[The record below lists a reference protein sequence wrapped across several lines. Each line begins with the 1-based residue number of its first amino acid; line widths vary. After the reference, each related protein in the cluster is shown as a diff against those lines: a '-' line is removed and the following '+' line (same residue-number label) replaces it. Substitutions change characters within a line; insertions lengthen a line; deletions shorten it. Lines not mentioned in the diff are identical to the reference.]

1 MKEAMTGKMVWRRFG
16 RRMGAGLGMALALA
30 LSAAAQPGPGGMGHG
45 GRGPGGHDEGGMGM
59 FLSPRM
65 FHELGLSPDQE
76 KKLRDIHLAA
86 EKKKIQLH
94 AQKATLE
101 LDLKNSLTAYP
112 INKGESMAL
121 AEKIADLDKQITL
134 FRVETLTQVLGN
146 LTADQHAKLLTMQD
160 EWMEK
165 RRAWREEWEKNRS
178 DHRGGKDN
186 GPGPRD
192 SGD

>member
-1 MKEAMTGKMVWRRFG
+1 MKDGMMGKTGKTIWRSV
-16 RRMGAGLGMALALA
+16 GAGLGMALALA
-30 LSAAAQPGPGGMGHG
+30 LSAAAQPGPGGRGHG
-45 GRGPGGHDEGGMGM
+45 GRGPGGHEEGGMGM

-76 KKLRDIHLAA
+76 KKLREIHLAA

-112 INKGESMAL
+112 INKSESMVL

-165 RRAWREEWEKNRS
+165 RRAWREEWEKNHS
-178 DHRGGKDN
+178 DQRGGKDN
-186 GPGPRD
+186 GGPRD
-192 SGD
+192 SGE

>member
-1 MKEAMTGKMVWRRFG
+1 
-16 RRMGAGLGMALALA
+16 MGLALALA

-45 GRGPGGHDEGGMGM
+45 PMGPGGPGGPEDGGMGM

-65 FHELGLSPDQE
+65 FHELNLSPDQE

-101 LDLKNSLTAYP
+101 LDLKNSLSIYP
-112 INKGESMAL
+112 VNKSEAMAL
-121 AEKIADLDKQITL
+121 AEKIADVDKQITL

-146 LTADQHAKLLTMQD
+146 LTGDQHAKLQTLQE

-165 RRAWREEWEKNRS
+165 RRAWRDEWEK
-178 DHRGGKDN
+178 DHPGRRGGKDQRQ
-186 GPGPRD
+186 GPPDQGQ
-192 SGD
+192 